1 MAIHSFPAI
10 QPIAPTMPLRKALA
24 FTAGLGLSMLSYP
37 VNAAPSS
44 GADTVQGLYEALL
57 STIKNSRTLG
67 QSGRFAQLEPVVRLS
82 FPPGLS

>member
-24 FTAGLGLSMLSYP
+24 FAAGLGLSTLSYP

-44 GADTVQGLYEALL
+44 DAETVQGLYEALL
-57 STIKNSRTLG
+57 STIENSRTLG
-67 QSGRFAQLEPVVRLS
+67 QGRRFAQLEPD